1 MKVIVFGDFGDFGSS
16 ADVLADFL
24 IAELKICALL
34 RWLA

>member
-1 MKVIVFGDFGDFGSS
+1 VFGYFGSF

-34 RWLA
+34 LRLA